1 MPCVLFHYDGAHG
14 KHVGTLPAETSD
26 ADADEYCRRAG
37 FPGWVRRN
45 GVRGGQVYILARGT
59 RDLVIQD
66 YNLRKYQ
73 DAQRREYDT
82 HIVE

>member
-1 MPCVLFHYDGAHG
+1 
-14 KHVGTLPAETSD
+14 
-26 ADADEYCRRAG
+26 
-37 FPGWVRRN
+37 
-45 GVRGGQVYILARGT
+45 VYILARGT